1 MNPKQQM
8 LKSSVVVA
16 FFNLLGGLS
25 GIMVETSIA
34 ANLGLSLR
42 SDTFYVAYTIPYI
55 VTNLLTATAQFSMVP
70 FFASFESSKDEND
83 LWRGFSYLTNILV
96 LGLGA
101 ISIIGALATPVII
114 HAIAPGFTHQQ
125 DVLATQLSR
134 WLFLIIVPAGI
145 GEVLRSF
152 LLSRHYFAI
161 STASGFIRNV
171 ASIVVILLGFHRYG
185 PQSIFLGYLAGY
197 LLQLVILGFQVLK
210 SFHPRYFPI
219 LTASGE
225 SFSNLRGAGTAQLG
239 GAMAW
244 QGLVIVERIIASFLP
259 AGTLTALNYG
269 FRILGT
275 LAELLGGSVGTAS
288 LPMLS
293 RAVASGDHEAQH
305 KTFRDTLEISMILL
319 TPMAVFCLL
328 LPYNIIRLVFQRG
341 QFTAEATA
349 FMASI
354 FFYYSLS
361 LLPFAFVRLLNF
373 ALFARREPNV
383 YLRLTLLHYSLI
395 LVFDLFYVGVLRFGA
410 KGIPLGFLTG
420 SLLATGLAI
429 RRNLGDLHVTMNGA
443 LGGFAF
449 KNLLAA
455 FSATVVVGALRFA
468 LASPQTTIQEFTFLC
483 VTCGLGSV
491 AFLATLAALH
501 ALPIEQ
507 LALLWSRESAS

>member
-25 GIMVETSIA
+25 GILVETSIA
-34 ANLGLSLR
+34 ANLGLSSR

-55 VTNLLTATAQFSMVP
+55 VTNLLTATGQFSLVP
-70 FFASFESSKDEND
+70 FFSSLEKSQDEMD
-83 LWRGFSYLTNILV
+83 VWHGFSYVTNIVV

-101 ISIIGALATPVII
+101 VSVIGALATPWII
-114 HAIAPGFTHQQ
+114 HGIAPGFTHDQ

-152 LLSRHYFAI
+152 LLSRHYFAL

-171 ASIVVILLGFHRYG
+171 ASIVVILVGFHRYG

-197 LLQLVILGFQVLK
+197 LLQLAVLGYQVLR
-210 SFHPRYFPI
+210 SFRPRYFLI

-225 SFSNLRGAGTAQLG
+225 SFRNLRGAGTAQLG

-244 QGLVIVERIIASFLP
+244 QGVVIAERIIASFLP

-293 RAVASGDHEAQH
+293 RAVASGDREQEH
-305 KTFRDTLEISMILL
+305 KTFRDTLEISMILI
-319 TPMAVFCLL
+319 TPMAVFCLM
-328 LPYNIIRLVFQRG
+328 LPHYIIRLVFQRG
-341 QFTAEATA
+341 QFTSEATGL
-349 FMASI
+349 MTTI
-354 FFYYSLS
+354 FFYYSFS
-361 LLPFAFVRLLNF
+361 LLPYAFVRLLNF
-373 ALFARREPNV
+373 SLFARREPNI

-395 LVFDLFYVGVLRFGA
+395 LVFDLLYVGVFRFGA
-410 KGIPLGFLTG
+410 RGIPLGFLTG
-420 SLLATGLAI
+420 SIFAAALAI
-429 RRNLGDLHVTMNGA
+429 RRNLGDLHVTMN
-443 LGGFAF
+443 
-449 KNLLAA
+449 
-455 FSATVVVGALRFA
+455 
-468 LASPQTTIQEFTFLC
+468 
-483 VTCGLGSV
+483 SV
-491 AFLATLAALH
+491 L
-501 ALPIEQ
+501 
-507 LALLWSRESAS
+507 